1 MTSIEKLTKKRIT
14 LGITQ
19 AELAMVIGIT
29 APGLSKIESGTVD
42 SRESTLNRI
51 ETGLETIENNRQAK
65 KAGVIVID
73 ELDFKNCLFVAMI
86 PELETRENERI
97 SIGDPQVLGNKL
109 VKLIYENITGKKEQ
123 LKSRTQR

>member
-1 MTSIEKLTKKRIT
+1 MTSIEKLTKKRT
-14 LGITQ
+14 DLGITQ
-19 AELAMVIGIT
+19 AELSLVIGIT

-73 ELDFKNCLFVAMI
+73 ELDFKNSLFVALI
-86 PELETRENERI
+86 PELEARENERI

-109 VKLIYENITGKKEQ
+109 VKLIYENITGKKE
-123 LKSRTQR
+123 KSR